1 LVVGGVSLHEIS
13 IKEPAEKH
21 MELNYYLQTDD
32 NMTHNQKYEVALLIC
47 QSAYDNDLRK
57 LWIPPNKDSWVESN
71 ALELVN
77 K

>member
-1 LVVGGVSLHEIS
+1 
-13 IKEPAEKH
+13 